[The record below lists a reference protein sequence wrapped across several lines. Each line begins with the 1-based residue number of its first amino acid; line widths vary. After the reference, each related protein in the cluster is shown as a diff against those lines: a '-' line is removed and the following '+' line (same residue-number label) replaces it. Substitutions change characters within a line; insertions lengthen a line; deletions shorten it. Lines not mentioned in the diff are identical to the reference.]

1 MNKRR
6 EIVGYI
12 SYSSAKW
19 AKTGRVSGL
28 QKKRREREKN
38 VCIAKYLR
46 WGTEIE
52 RHARLASPSMPHRER
67 TMIYL
72 A

>member
-1 MNKRR
+1 MGKDRSR
-6 EIVGYI
+6 LG
-12 SYSSAKW
+12 SAE
-19 AKTGRVSGL
+19 
-28 QKKRREREKN
+28 KRREREKN

-52 RHARLASPSMPHRER
+52 RHARLAFHATSHRER